1 MEDKKIK
8 IYPSLEAVTMVD
20 YLDDGYLKDK
30 DEFIDKF
37 YHFQCSQNADIAT
50 HFDNFLMGYT
60 HWTIE
65 ITKENLRIKI
75 KDWMKETV
83 QNYHILTD
91 PDWIDNAM
99 NDLKNYLS
107 E

>member
-1 MEDKKIK
+1 M
-8 IYPSLEAVTMVD
+8 
-20 YLDDGYLKDK
+20 
-30 DEFIDKF
+30 
-37 YHFQCSQNADIAT
+37 
-50 HFDNFLMGYT
+50 
-60 HWTIE
+60 
-65 ITKENLRIKI
+65 IKI
-75 KDWMKETV
+75 KDWMKENV